1 MKITI
6 LDTSTLGD
14 DLSLDLFD
22 EFGEV
27 EKYNRT
33 TPEQVSERIE
43 TSDVVIIN
51 KVKLNESNLYN
62 AKKLKLIC
70 VAATGY
76 DNVDTIY
83 CKNNNIAVCNVVGYS
98 SDSVAQV
105 TVSMALNLVN
115 HINEYTRFVN
125 DGSYTRSGVQNCLV
139 PVYHEMRGKTW
150 GIIGLGGIGRQVAEI
165 AKAFGCNILA
175 YKRYPVDDYKC
186 VAMKELMKESDII
199 SIHVPLSPET
209 KNLIDND
216 MLSLAKKDVIIVNA
230 ARGAVWNEEAIASA
244 IEENRIGGIGCDVYS
259 IEPMGENHPFN
270 RICARDNVCLTPHM
284 AWGSYEAR
292 VRCVNE
298 ISENIK
304 SFFSGQIRNR
314 VDI

>member
-22 EFGEV
+22 EFGKV
-27 EKYNRT
+27 EKYDRT
-33 TPEQVSERIE
+33 TPEQISERIE

-51 KVKLNESNLYN
+51 KIKLDKSNLTH

-76 DNVDTIY
+76 DNVDTEY

-125 DGSYTRSGVQNCLV
+125 DGSYTKSGVQNCLV
-139 PVYHEMRGKTW
+139 PVYHEMREKTW
-150 GIIGLGGIGRQVAEI
+150 GIIGLGGIGRQVAQI
-165 AKAFGCNILA
+165 AKAFGCNILS
-175 YKRYPVDDYKC
+175 YKRNPVDDYKC
-186 VAMKELMKESDII
+186 VSIEEIMKESDII
-199 SIHVPLSPET
+199 SIHIPLSSET

-230 ARGAVWNEEAIASA
+230 ARGAVWDEEAITRA
-244 IEENRIGGIGCDVYS
+244 IEEGRIGGIGCDVYS
-259 IEPMGENHPFN
+259 VEPMGDSHPFN
-270 RICARDNVCLTPHM
+270 RILNKDNVCLTPHM

-304 SFFSGQIRNR
+304 SFFEGKIRNR
-314 VDI
+314 VEI

>member
-6 LDTSTLGD
+6 LDTSTLGE

-22 EFGEV
+22 KLGEV
-27 EKYNRT
+27 EKYDKT
-33 TPEQVSERIE
+33 TQKEVSERIE
-43 TSDVVIIN
+43 NSDVVIIN
-51 KVKLNESNLYN
+51 KVKLNESNLSS

-76 DNVDTIY
+76 DNVDTVY

-105 TVSMALNLVN
+105 TVSLALNLVN

-125 DGSYTRSGVQNCLV
+125 NGSYTKSGAQNCLV

-175 YKRYPVDDYKC
+175 YKRNPVDDYKC
-186 VAMKELMKESDII
+186 VSIEELIKYSDII
-199 SIHVPLSPET
+199 SIHIPLSPET
-209 KNLIDND
+209 RNLIDSD
-216 MLSLAKKDVIIVNA
+216 MLALAKKDAVIINA
-230 ARGAVWNEEAIASA
+230 ARGAVWDEEEIARA
-244 IEENRIGGIGCDVYS
+244 VEEDRIGGIGCDVYS
-259 IEPMGENHPFN
+259 VEPMGENHPFN
-270 RICARDNVCLTPHM
+270 RICNRDNVCLTPHM

-304 SFFSGQIRNR
+304 SFFSGEIRNR